1 MKNTFIILCSLFTL
15 LCINSFP
22 QEQDVEGSKDHP
34 MFTRL
39 SGFYI
44 TDYQE
49 DEFGSHLFY
58 DENDN
63 EINVEGKLTFIK
75 YESENDVGA
84 LKIIRNFSN
93 AIKKIGGTA
102 YEQYGNRVYLH
113 LKQGNKETWAEVF
126 AGDYDYDLTVV
137 EKGEVEQ
144 EITANAILDEL
155 NKTGKAIL
163 YINFDSGKSTIKKES
178 MPVAE
183 QIIEMMNQAP
193 DIQISVEGHT
203 DSDGK
208 NEANLKLS
216 EARAKAVMDAIV
228 KGGIDK
234 TRLSS
239 AGFGEEK
246 PIADNSTE
254 EGKAK
259 NRRVEL
265 IKK

>member
-34 MFTRL
+34 MFNRL

-44 TDYQE
+44 TDYKE
-49 DEFGSHLFY
+49 DDFGSYTFY
-58 DENDN
+58 DENEN
-63 EINVEGKLTFIK
+63 EVTIEGKKTFIK
-75 YESENDVGA
+75 YESENEVGQ
-84 LKIIRNFSN
+84 LKILRNFSN
-93 AIKKIGGTA
+93 AIKKIGGKA
-102 YEQYGNRVYLH
+102 FEQAGNRVYMNI
-113 LKQGNKETWAEVF
+113 KQGNKETWAEVY
-126 AGDYDYDLTVV
+126 AGDYDYDLTIV

-144 EITANAILDEL
+144 EITANAILKEL
-155 NKTGKAIL
+155 NETGKAIL

-178 MPVAE
+178 MPVVD
-183 QIIEMMNQAP
+183 QIIEMMQQAP
-193 DIQISVEGHT
+193 EIKISVEGHT
-203 DSDGK
+203 DSDG
-208 NEANLKLS
+208 NNDANLKLS
-216 EARAKAVMDAIV
+216 EARAKSVVDAIV

-234 TRLSS
+234 SRLSS
-239 AGFGEEK
+239 EGYGEEK
-246 PIADNSTE
+246 PIADNSTP